1 MVRGISLL
9 EYIDKSR
16 NKTLLI
22 EYANY
27 IIYHD
32 WEETR
37 VKFQKI
43 KLKYLT
49 FGKINY
55 YKNTYHTKS
64 IGLSRGNKL
73 GNKAFIIS
81 EENKEDFENSI
92 INENS
97 KNIKYTAFHEDDE
110 FNSFNTLTKQEKF
123 DDDEIEE
130 LLDENIIKENIDI
143 VETL

>member
-9 EYIDKSR
+9 EYINKSR

-37 VKFQKI
+37 VKFPKI

-49 FGKINY
+49 FGNNNY
-55 YKNTYHTKS
+55 NKNTYHTKS
-64 IGLSRGNKL
+64 IGLSRGNKI
-73 GNKAFIIS
+73 GNNAFIIS
-81 EENKEDFENSI
+81 EKNKEDFENSI

-110 FNSFNTLTKQEKF
+110 FNSFNKFTKQEKF

-130 LLDENIIKENIDI
+130 LLE
-143 VETL
+143 

>member
-1 MVRGISLL
+1 M
-9 EYIDKSR
+9 
-16 NKTLLI
+16 
-22 EYANY
+22 
-27 IIYHD
+27 
-32 WEETR
+32 
-37 VKFQKI
+37 
-43 KLKYLT
+43 
-49 FGKINY
+49 
-55 YKNTYHTKS
+55 

-73 GNKAFIIS
+73 GNNAFIIS
-81 EENKEDFENSI
+81 EENKEDFENSTT
-92 INENS
+92 NENS